1 MESKNDKDV
10 KCFAIPTCYLFKVDL
25 NWVIKSYIIGL
36 CFLAPLY
43 YFQQSFP
50 FLSKHVMGF
59 YEQF

>member
-36 CFLAPLY
+36 CFLAPPLL
-43 YFQQSFP
+43 FSAIISFSFKTCNG
-50 FLSKHVMGF
+50 FL
-59 YEQF
+59 